1 MDFIAWHFA
10 PRLVEESLNEVLS
23 APSSSAVL
31 HPELATLRSAMR
43 YAVFS
48 GGKRLR
54 SQLMMESA
62 ATVARANGHTPSDAQ
77 VLPAACALEM
87 IHAYSLVH
95 DDLPAMDNADTRR
108 GRPSCHV
115 AFGEANAILV
125 GDALLT
131 LAFETLMNTPAT
143 DAQSTLRA
151 ARLMAQAAGEAGM
164 VGGQMMDIAWSHEH
178 IDSISEAELLQMHSL
193 KTGALIRC
201 ASEIGAVLAGGSSAQ
216 VAALHDYGTHLGR
229 AFQIHDDV
237 LDVEGDPALT
247 GKAASDAANFKTTAP
262 AIFGLERAKD
272 MARDA
277 ASSAIAALQIFEAE
291 ANALRQL
298 AQFVTEREK

>member
-1 MDFIAWHFA
+1 M
-10 PRLVEESLNEVLS
+10 NTVLS
-23 APSSSAVL
+23 APSSDT
-31 HPELATLRSAMR
+31 HPHAELARLRDAMR

-48 GGKRLR
+48 GGKRFR

-62 ATVARANGHTPSDAQ
+62 ATVAQANDQQPEAAK

-95 DDLPAMDNADTRR
+95 DDLPAMDDADTRR
-108 GRPSCHV
+108 GRPSCHK

-131 LAFETLMNTPAT
+131 LSFEILMNPADGN

-151 ARLMAQAAGEAGM
+151 AQLIAQAAGEAGM
-164 VGGQMMDIAWSHEH
+164 VGGQTIDIAWSHEH
-178 IDSISEAELLQMHSL
+178 VNNIAPEELLHMHAL

-201 ASEIGAVLAGGSSAQ
+201 ASEVGAVLAGGSKEQ
-216 VAALHDYGTHLGR
+216 VAALHNYGKNLGR

-262 AIFGLERAKD
+262 AMFGLETAKQ
-272 MARDA
+272 MAREATQQAMDA
-277 ASSAIAALQIFEAE
+277 LSNFGCEAD
-291 ANALRQL
+291 ALRQL